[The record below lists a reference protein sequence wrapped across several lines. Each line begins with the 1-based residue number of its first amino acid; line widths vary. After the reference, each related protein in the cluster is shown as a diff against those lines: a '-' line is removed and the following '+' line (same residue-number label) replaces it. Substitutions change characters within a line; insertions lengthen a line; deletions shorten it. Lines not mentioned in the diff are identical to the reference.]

1 MPRSPI
7 DRLFLDHPRS
17 VGESYVEHFG
27 VATRFGARLIAGGV
41 ACMIHGVLPNLFTR
55 TGSNT
60 VKHLYSQML
69 SRQPGAKPPA
79 YQQPEWRPE
88 YEI

>member
-1 MPRSPI
+1 MPGTLI
-7 DRLFLDHPRS
+7 DRWFRDHPRS
-17 VGESYVEHFG
+17 VGESYAEHLG
-27 VATRFGARLIAGGV
+27 VATSFGARLIAGGV
-41 ACMIHGVLPNLFTR
+41 ACMIHGLLPNLFTR

-60 VKHLYSQML
+60 VKRLYSQMVA
-69 SRQPGAKPPA
+69 RQPGSPPPA